1 VLPAWTASTHASNV
15 ALSDAAYRAL
25 DGVMVEATPPA
36 GAHGNA
42 GPGPAPAACKTR
54 AQIEAQYAHNTGLER
69 RLLGL

>member
-1 VLPAWTASTHASNV
+1 V

-36 GAHGNA
+36 GAHGIAHGNA
-42 GPGPAPAACKTR
+42 GAGPAACKTR
-54 AQIEAQYAHNTGLER
+54 AQIEAQYAHSTGLER